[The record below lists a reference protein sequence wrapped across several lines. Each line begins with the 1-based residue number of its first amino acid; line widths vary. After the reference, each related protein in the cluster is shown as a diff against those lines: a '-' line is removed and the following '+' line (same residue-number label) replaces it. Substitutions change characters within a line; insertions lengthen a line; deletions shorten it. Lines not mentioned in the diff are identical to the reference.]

1 MLINI
6 FLNINFTGS
15 IIFFENVILIAK
27 LYSVIFIHSIRK
39 MVLLFLTSMVALE
52 LNNRKVITTKGRK
65 LGRESLRIVRR

>member
-27 LYSVIFIHSIRK
+27 LYSVIFIHKHKKNGSPI
-39 MVLLFLTSMVALE
+39 SHQHGSPG
-52 LNNRKVITTKGRK
+52 TK
-65 LGRESLRIVRR
+65 